1 MRSFV
6 YDYPVTVNNKDI
18 ILQKVY
24 LIENEDITT
33 LDLTDVYGFIPENK
47 NNIISIIFNF

>member
-1 MRSFV
+1 
-6 YDYPVTVNNKDI
+6 
-18 ILQKVY
+18 